1 MQWFNM
7 TSSTYKSPVFIGLLA
22 VMSVAIVL
30 LMHHCILVTCCNG
43 GERRGR
49 RGRRL
54 GASTAR
60 QRQRQGQDQQDPE
73 SISVDELSLSSRAQL
88 VTKAVVCRY
97 KKADEWGEPTCPV
110 CLADFA
116 DGEAVRVLPECLH
129 YFHAECIDT
138 WLGVGKTSCPMCRT
152 ETTPTPTPSPSPA
165 GSLHHQ
171 LSLDISLEDILVR
184 T

>member
-1 MQWFNM
+1 MKWFSM
-7 TSSTYKSPVFIGLLA
+7 SSSAYKSPVFIGLLA
-22 VMSVAIVL
+22 VMSVAVVL
-30 LMHHCILVTCCNG
+30 LLHRCILITCCNG

-54 GASTAR
+54 GASTDRDA
-60 QRQRQGQDQQDPE
+60 E
-73 SISVDELSLSSRAQL
+73 SVSVDELSTSSRVQL
-88 VTKAVVCRY
+88 VAAKAVVCRY
-97 KKADEWGEPTCPV
+97 RKKEEWGEPTCPV

-129 YFHAECIDT
+129 YFHAECIHT
-138 WLGVGKTSCPMCRT
+138 WLGAGKTSCPMCRA
-152 ETTPTPTPSPSPA
+152 ETTPTPSPSPA

>member
-1 MQWFNM
+1 MQWFSM
-7 TSSTYKSPVFIGLLA
+7 SSSTFKSPVFIGLLA
-22 VMSVAIVL
+22 VMCVAVVL

-54 GASTAR
+54 GPSTD
-60 QRQRQGQDQQDPE
+60 QDAV
-73 SISVDELSLSSRAQL
+73 SVSVDELSLSSRAQL

-97 KKADEWGEPTCPV
+97 KKDEEWGEPTCPV

-138 WLGVGKTSCPMCRT
+138 WLGAGKTSCPMCRA